1 MVNPLTRCLE
11 DYALPPFAELRVS
24 DIVPAIRTAITEYA
38 LDLNAIEDD
47 LSFFQDDLT
56 WESVMDRL
64 EIIDDPLDRLWRIVD
79 HLQDVANSAELRAA
93 KAEVQAEVLAI
104 QSRRLQSVEIFQ
116 AMQDLRDGSEW
127 PSEQQVP
134 RGSQS
139 AVTQRILE
147 RSILEMKLNGVAL
160 TGGAKERFNE
170 VKIRLEELADIFYN
184 NVLDDT
190 KSTHLIV
197 HKHDDIEGIP
207 DSNLAVFARDAVAAG
222 YEGATAADGPWKLPL
237 DRQTSGTVLNNCKNA
252 ATREAVYRR
261 NRTIASTP
269 PYDNTPVI
277 LEMLQLRQERANL
290 LGYSTFAEMNLAD
303 KMAPTVQVVQ
313 ETLRELRDKGFPVSA
328 VEIREVEAFAVSHGQ
343 TLPLQPWDIP
353 YW

>member
-1 MVNPLTRCLE
+1 
-11 DYALPPFAELRVS
+11 
-24 DIVPAIRTAITEYA
+24 
-38 LDLNAIEDD
+38 
-47 LSFFQDDLT
+47 
-56 WESVMDRL
+56 
-64 EIIDDPLDRLWRIVD
+64 
-79 HLQDVANSAELRAA
+79 
-93 KAEVQAEVLAI
+93 
-104 QSRRLQSVEIFQ
+104 
-116 AMQDLRDGSEW
+116 
-127 PSEQQVP
+127 
-134 RGSQS
+134 
-139 AVTQRILE
+139 
-147 RSILEMKLNGVAL
+147 MKLNGVAL

-170 VKIRLEELADIFYN
+170 VKIRLKELVDIFYN

-222 YEGATAADGPWKLPL
+222 YEGATAADGPWKPPL

-313 ETLRELRDKGFPVSA
+313 ETLRELRDKSFPVSA